1 MYFSDK
7 DYLNNYLNKTA
18 SYNSLLNFS
27 FVVVASDL
35 QKKTLLLKSKL
46 GLIFTNRKSIL
57 F

>member
-35 QKKTLLLKSKL
+35 QKKT
-46 GLIFTNRKSIL
+46 GQT
-57 F
+57 